1 MQKPR
6 AVQPREWVRS
16 RHMLTSGAVYVRHC
30 NVAFMKHV
38 LPKLANPGPMPLMC
52 GQELSCSSR
61 SGGKRYCS
69 SGREL
74 SRPAASPASS
84 FSCALEAGAAAV
96 PSDGPL
102 RGGLRTV
109 MATSVVAAGTS
120 GRRAGSNSM
129 RWY

>member
-1 MQKPR
+1 M
-6 AVQPREWVRS
+6 
-16 RHMLTSGAVYVRHC
+16 YVRHC

-38 LPKLANPGPMPLMC
+38 LPRLASPGPMPLIC

-61 SGGKRYCS
+61 CGEKRYCS

-74 SRPAASPASS
+74 SRPAASPATS
-84 FSCALEAGAAAV
+84 FSCALEAVAAAV
-96 PSDGPL
+96 PSSDGPL

-109 MATSVVAAGTS
+109 MAMSVVADGTS